1 MKSIKFMLSCS
12 SGLFSKCVVLFV
24 LFLSISSAIHA
35 QDVIIKKN
43 GEELKT
49 KVVEVSSDEIKYR
62 MWDYLDGPIY
72 KISTSEIFMVKY
84 QNGKKDVITSDV
96 KSQKNDGKKYPR
108 YQGEVNAGYALGL
121 DGAAD
126 RVIFETI
133 HGVRINKYAFVGI
146 GIGFNSYKDILTD
159 ISFDRRGNIKS
170 IETGWGITLP
180 VFLDIKGYY
189 PVTKDFAPY
198 IDLGLGCSTGVME
211 IEGSGFLANIGFG
224 MNYKKLNFGMAF
236 QSENKAKGFA
246 FKLGL
251 KF

>member
-1 MKSIKFMLSCS
+1 MLIWI
-12 SGLFSKCVVLFV
+12 SGMFSKYVVLSI
-24 LFLSISSAIHA
+24 LFLSLSFGIHA

-49 KVVEVSSDEIKYR
+49 KVVEVSKDEIKYR

-84 QNGKKDVITSDV
+84 QNGKKDVITSDT
-96 KSQKNDGKKYPR
+96 KLQKNDGKKYPR
-108 YQGEVNAGYALGL
+108 YQGEINAGYALGL

-133 HGVRINKYAFVGI
+133 HGVRINKYVFAGI
-146 GIGFNSYKDILTD
+146 GIGFNSYKDILVD
-159 ISFDRRGNIKS
+159 MSFDRRGNIKS
-170 IETGWGITLP
+170 IITGWGMTLP
-180 VFLDIKGYY
+180 VFFDIKGYY

-198 IDLGLGCSTGVME
+198 VDLGLGCSTGVME
-211 IEGSGFLANIGFG
+211 MEGSGFLANIGFG
-224 MNYKKLNFGMAF
+224 MNYKKLNIGMAF

-246 FKLGL
+246 FKLGV